1 MLEQKIQKNYIF
13 MRNQLKKILISIIIL
28 FSYNNCF
35 GQKYTDKYIKD
46 ATIIAN
52 KWLNDMDNFRFDL
65 TYSMMDKQVKEIY
78 DSLAWQGYFND
89 LVKEFGKKEQSRKIL
104 SSEFLSSVE
113 GVGDGFF
120 VEIKYEAF
128 FEKTRNFEETI
139 LLKQNDQSQWKV
151 IGYQPLWD
159 SM

>member
-1 MLEQKIQKNYIF
+1 MLEQIIQKNYIF
-13 MRNQLKKILISIIIL
+13 MRNQLKKILMSIIIL

-89 LVKEFGKKEQSRKIL
+89 LVKEFGKKEQNRKIL

>member
-1 MLEQKIQKNYIF
+1 MIT
-13 MRNQLKKILISIIIL
+13 QLKKILVSIIIL
-28 FSYNNCF
+28 FSCNNCF
-35 GQKYTDKYIKD
+35 AQKYTDKYIKD

-89 LVKEFGKKEQSRKIL
+89 LVKEFGKKEQNRKIL

-120 VEIKYEAF
+120 VE
-128 FEKTRNFEETI
+128 
-139 LLKQNDQSQWKV
+139 
-151 IGYQPLWD
+151 
-159 SM
+159 